1 MTNRLQPISASV
13 KSIYQCANGKIHYT
27 TFTRFHFHTLKV
39 HKQVK
44 VSLPATKE
52 GVREEEDFK
61 MISFKISI
69 SSLLVMLLVSNS
81 SASLS
86 STMGFLYN
94 RRNWNIALSTATIA
108 TVAVS
113 TNACNLGWLF
123 NRKHTK
129 NDDVNDDDDLMSGHH
144 IHRDPLLQIPCGLII
159 VDGDDNSSSGNDF
172 NDIPPE
178 QIHPLSTYVDT
189 GVANTIITYEAA
201 KRTGLLSL
209 LPSSSSSKTK
219 DGIQIIPEGSIWFR
233 MGSEEATVLAPEIRV
248 LPPTPP
254 FNNRSKK
261 NKMPSSN
268 EQIPSKELILGL
280 DFLRKYQTVIDL
292 HDDELRIVVK
302 LNNDNNQQVDDNKE
316 GGVGENVAD
325 SVVVMIPLIRPR
337 PVLDF
342 GTPDL

>member
-1 MTNRLQPISASV
+1 
-13 KSIYQCANGKIHYT
+13 
-27 TFTRFHFHTLKV
+27 
-39 HKQVK
+39 
-44 VSLPATKE
+44 
-52 GVREEEDFK
+52 
-61 MISFKISI
+61 MISLKLGI
-69 SSLLVMLLVSNS
+69 SSLLVLVLLVSSS

-86 STMGFLYN
+86 STSGFLHN
-94 RRNWNIALSTATIA
+94 RRDWNIALSTATIA
-108 TVAVS
+108 TVAAS

-123 NRKHTK
+123 NRKHSK
-129 NDDVNDDDDLMSGHH
+129 DSDDGGNEDLISGHH
-144 IHRDPLLQIPCGLII
+144 LHRDPLLQIPCGLII
-159 VDGDDNSSSGNDF
+159 VDGDDSSSGNDF

-189 GVANTIITYEAA
+189 GIAHTIITYEAA

-233 MGSEEATVLAPEIRV
+233 MGSEEATVLAPELHV
-248 LPPTPP
+248 LPPS
-254 FNNRSKK
+254 NDRSKK
-261 NKMPSSN
+261 ARVSSDR
-268 EQIPSKELILGL
+268 IPSKELILGL

-302 LNNDNNQQVDDNKE
+302 LNNGNNQQVDDNKE